1 VSPEYEN
8 SLVVV
13 RRADEAEGVVSLT
26 LRHHAGEDLPAWEP
40 GAHIDLILQDG
51 LIRQYSLCGDPAD
64 RTAWQV
70 AVLREPAGSGGSAYV
85 HDKMAEGMS
94 VRVRGPRNNFALMPS
109 PRYLFVAGGIGITPI
124 LPMVAAAEAAGAEW
138 TLLYGGRGRASMAFA
153 DRLAASYAD
162 RVRITPEDECGLLDL
177 ASYLAHPAPGT
188 LVYCC
193 GPEPLLNAVEERC
206 AADWP
211 AGVLH
216 IERFKAKDD
225 TEGEGDAASFEV
237 ELRQSGLTLT
247 VPPQHSILQTVQDA
261 GVQVLYSCTEGVC
274 GTCETDIV
282 EGEADHRDSVL
293 TADEQAANETMM
305 ICVSRCRGSRLVLD
319 L

>member
-1 VSPEYEN
+1 MSSPEYETD
-8 SLVVV
+8 LVID
-13 RRADEAEGVVSLT
+13 RRADEADGVVALT
-26 LRHHAGEDLPAWEP
+26 IRHPAGGELPPWEP
-40 GAHIDLILQDG
+40 GAHIDLVLEEG
-51 LIRQYSLCGDPAD
+51 LVRQYSLCGDPAD

-70 AVLREPAGSGGSAYV
+70 TVLREPAGRGGSAYV
-85 HDKMAEGMS
+85 HDKLTEGTS
-94 VRVRGPRNNFALMPS
+94 IRVRGPRNNFGLVPAG
-109 PRYLFVAGGIGITPI
+109 RYLFVAGGIGITPI

-138 TLLYGGRGRASMAFA
+138 TLLYGGRSRTSMAFA
-153 DRLAASYAD
+153 DRLTTAYGD
-162 RVRITPEDECGLLDL
+162 RVRIAPEDEHGLLDL
-177 ASYLAHPAPGT
+177 ASYLADPAPGT

-211 AGVLH
+211 AGSLH
-216 IERFKAKDD
+216 VERFRAK
-225 TEGEGDAASFEV
+225 EIDADSPSGSFEV

-247 VPPQHSILQTVQDA
+247 VPPERSILRTVEEA
-261 GVQVLYSCTEGVC
+261 GIHVLYSCTEGTC

-293 TADEQAANETMM
+293 TADEQMANETMM
-305 ICVSRCRGSRLVLD
+305 ICVSRCRGARLVLD